1 MPFPP
6 ILVEFLW
13 LSGRYTETTQTSPA
27 SVHIVLHSTL
37 FEDHEVLWHVNISMV
52 IFTCDVLGVA
62 EVALEVCGCSMS

>member
-1 MPFPP
+1 MPFSP

-27 SVHIVLHSTL
+27 TVHIVLRSTL

-52 IFTCDVLGVA
+52 IFTCDILGVA
-62 EVALEVCGCSMS
+62 EVALEVCGYSTS